1 MKKLIVVFIT
11 VLSIF
16 NCSYSQDLR
25 SEDTW
30 RVPALLG
37 SQTVVEA
44 NDSLFVALRACR
56 LRVPKGIGE
65 ISMSRKCSLIL
76 VDKKASDIE
85 YSVMVF
91 GWPNGIELEVYAR
104 WSGKLRLVSEVRNA
118 VLKDLATHCWASK

>member
-1 MKKLIVVFIT
+1 MKKLILVFIS
-11 VLSIF
+11 VISIF

-30 RVPALLG
+30 RVPVLLG

-44 NDSLFVALRACR
+44 NDSLFVALRVCR

-65 ISMSRKCSLIL
+65 ISLSRKCNLIL

-104 WSGKLRLVSEVRNA
+104 WSSKLRLVSEVRSA

>member
-1 MKKLIVVFIT
+1 MKKLILVFIS
-11 VLSIF
+11 VISIF

-30 RVPALLG
+30 RVPVLLG

-44 NDSLFVALRACR
+44 NDSLFVALRVCR

-65 ISMSRKCSLIL
+65 ISLSRKCNLIL